1 MDQETANLLGIII
14 SVIAVLAAWVPL
26 LRRGPKRRLQFYT
39 PLPGTFSDA
48 PAAAAVVGRQP
59 QKTTVVRM
67 ANTGRVSLPAD
78 DWDGPLEVRFPG
90 RVIESAKQTG
100 ARPADLRVS
109 LSVDGD
115 CATIAPLL
123 LNSTDLVELTVT
135 TDAPSPVRVHAR
147 IKDIVKVGRKK
158 SVYPP
163 GTGKDGALLRGDKI
177 MTFVVFPVLFL
188 ALAAL
193 ILVNSDESAARTIAI
208 WALPG
213 ILVAFI
219 GFIGIA
225 VRRSRAWRPSPQ

>member
-1 MDQETANLLGIII
+1 MDQETANLLGVVI
-14 SVIAVLAAWVPL
+14 SVAAVLGTWVPL

-48 PAAAAVVGRQP
+48 HAAAAVVRGHP
-59 QKTTVVRM
+59 QKTTVVRV
-67 ANTGRVSLPAD
+67 ANTGRVSLPTD

-90 RVIESAKQTG
+90 RVVESAEQTG
-100 ARPADLRVS
+100 ARPADLRVF

-115 CATIAPLL
+115 RATIAPLL
-123 LNSTDLVELTVT
+123 LNSTDLVELTIT

-147 IKDIVKVGRKK
+147 IRDVVKVGRKK
-158 SVYPP
+158 WVYPP

-177 MTFVVFPVLFL
+177 MTFVVFPALFFALGLFL
-188 ALAAL
+188 FL
-193 ILVNSDESAARTIAI
+193 NTDESAVRTIAI

-213 ILVAFI
+213 IAVGFI